1 MNRIGDENIIIDLIS
16 YIKKLDF
23 KIDELCKS
31 RTKSLETLNELLDHK
46 KEKIDSGEDVIIV
59 NKIFL

>member
-1 MNRIGDENIIIDLIS
+1 MSRIGNDHVIVDLIS

-31 RTKSLETLNELLDHK
+31 RMKSFEQLNNLLDEK
-46 KEKIDSGEDVIIV
+46 KHQIDSGDDVIVV